1 MRAPDPADPWSDLAA
16 AVDPILARP
25 KAQAIVDAA
34 KRLFLE
40 NGYALTSMDAIT
52 REAGV
57 SKATVYELFRS
68 KEELFRATLEC
79 ERWRHLRA
87 AAAPDVD
94 ERPLRAWLIEAGLVV
109 LRFVLSPEVIGFY
122 RCVVAEAGRTPELG
136 RLFYE
141 GGPARGRRLLAAALE
156 RARARGEI
164 GCEDPERA
172 AVHLLGLIRGDLQIR
187 ALFGLPVPADGPAR
201 RLEVEAAVDAFLRAY
216 PPAAAA
222 PVTASTGSR

>member
-1 MRAPDPADPWSDLAA
+1 MHETDLADPWSDLAA
-16 AVDPILARP
+16 TVDPILARP

-57 SKATVYELFRS
+57 SKATVYEHFRS

-79 ERWRHLRA
+79 ERWRHVRA
-87 AAAPDVD
+87 AAVPDLD
-94 ERPLRAWLIEAGLVV
+94 ERPLRAWLIEAGQLV
-109 LRFVLSPEVIGFY
+109 LRFVLAPEVIGFC

-164 GCEDPERA
+164 ACDDPERA
-172 AVHLLGLIRGDLQIR
+172 AGHLLGLLRGDLQIR
-187 ALFGLPVPADGPAR
+187 ALFGLPVPDDEAAR
-201 RLEVEAAVDAFLRAY
+201 RLEVEAAVDTFLRAY
-216 PPAAAA
+216 APAESL
-222 PVTASTGSR
+222 TARAGSR